1 MALKNCVVCG
11 KKFSATGKIIS
22 CSQKCKAER
31 IRAQDRARYVR
42 KTPVLTAEQRVEQ
55 RQRQMERQRE
65 RSRAFY
71 YKNRERV
78 RAQQNA
84 RVREM
89 SPPQVLPCV
98 ICGTP
103 YTKKKKALTCS
114 PECSATRKREMAVRY
129 RLRAPIEP
137 PLVKNCIICNE
148 PYPRK
153 PNVVTCSKECRAEH
167 TSALR
172 RADYARKMMR
182 LKAIEAAKPKPKPK
196 PKPKAKPIPKPK
208 PKLDP
213 FWEKYKR
220 WQEANPHM
228 QGRLSSR
235 TT

>member
-1 MALKNCVVCG
+1 MAIKTCVVCG

-42 KTPVLTAEQRVEQ
+42 KTPALTAEQRLEQ
-55 RQRQMERQRE
+55 RQRQMEKQRE

-89 SPPQVLPCV
+89 CPPQVLPCV
-98 ICGTP
+98 TCGTP
-103 YTKKKKALTCS
+103 YTKKDRSLTCS
-114 PECSATRKREMAVRY
+114 PECSDARKREMTRRY
-129 RLRAPIEP
+129 YLRTPGEMP
-137 PLVKNCIICNE
+137 PARNCIICNE
-148 PYPRK
+148 PCARK

-167 TSALR
+167 TRALR
-172 RADYARKMMR
+172 RAGYARRMAR
-182 LKAIEAAKPKPKPK
+182 LRAIEAAKPKPKPK
-196 PKPKAKPIPKPK
+196 PIPKPK
-208 PKLDP
+208 PKPKVDP

-228 QGRLSSR
+228 QGRLSGR